1 MRLLKIG
8 RSAKCDIVLNSQRVS
23 SVHAELT
30 LMDNGDMML
39 EDKNSLNGT
48 YIGNQQMKPGSTV
61 KINRFD
67 AVQFADTQLDW
78 SKVPTPEDNSAYK
91 ALFGIGSHFNNDF
104 QISGATVS
112 RYHATVKQGKNGKMY
127 IFDHSQNGTTVD
139 GQKIMPNTPY
149 VLKRKSVVICGGV
162 RVDLSRLPWAN
173 DSWKAILGVAACAIL
188 LVGIGIGIYK
198 LLSHKTW
205 TAAMINDR
213 YSSSVVMLVG
223 SYHLEVNDF
232 GVDVSDKLYTKF
244 VFDKNGEIVPV
255 TPGMSGSTVYTGTGF
270 FISEDAKIITNLH
283 VVKPWLEPTKAEE
296 IAQFEQLFRRY
307 FAGIAEQY
315 PSLGLTA
322 YTSQIKIIGV
332 SDGIMLV
339 PQGSFFSPENA
350 TYCTVLSAGD
360 DINKDVALIQS
371 DKMTLPNKNC
381 SYVNIKDS
389 MDVSE
394 DAIEVGKTMFTV
406 GFPYGMSLQDLE
418 GEKGIQVFCHEG
430 KVTQQSGE
438 FDFNYDAVTAGG
450 ASGSPVFNDKG
461 MLIGVHHS
469 GVTKENIN
477 QGVKAKYIKEL
488 IDSPHKK

>member
-30 LMDNGDMML
+30 LMDNGDIML

-173 DSWKAILGVAACAIL
+173 DSWKAILSVAACAIL
-188 LVGIGIGIYK
+188 LVGIGFGIDK

-223 SYHLEVNDF
+223 GYHLEVNDF
-232 GVDVSDKLYTKF
+232 GVNVSALRLPSRF
-244 VFDKNGEIVPV
+244 VFDKDGDIATASDGV
-255 TPGMSGSTVYTGTGF
+255 SSYTGTGF
-270 FISEDAKIITNLH
+270 FISEDAKIVTNLH
-283 VVKPWLEPTKAEE
+283 VVKPWLEPTKEKE
-296 IAQFEQLFRRY
+296 IKNFRDYYRSVY
-307 FAGIAEQY
+307 ADLTRDY
-315 PSLGLTA
+315 PELGA
-322 YTSQIKIIGV
+322 YTSQIEIIGV
-332 SDGIMLV
+332 LDYIMLV

-371 DKMTLPNKNC
+371 DKMELPNKKC
-381 SYVNIKDS
+381 SYVNVADS

-406 GFPYGMSLQDLE
+406 GFPYGISMQDLE